1 MIHFAKNIFAKSN
14 EQSKGHARSAWAS
27 QRRLKAKISVGLLC
41 LSSLMTGTAQA
52 DTLAGKFER
61 IPDDQRVAV
70 YWYWMSDNISVEG
83 VQHDLEA
90 MKRAGITRAY
100 IGNIWQDAVKPGK
113 IKVLTPEWWEVMH
126 AALKR
131 AGELDIEIGVFN
143 CPGWSQ
149 SGGPWI
155 KANQSMRYLKAESVD
170 VKGNGRELIISL
182 PSLGKEAED
191 VRVLAMPRHTAMLD
205 TLLTIDKQQGKDQV
219 TDLHLDAA
227 RTIRNITFSTSQYLL
242 ADVRIQTKQDGKY
255 QDIKTAHLD
264 RTNTELNVGFV
275 PWAPISIDL
284 PDTHTQDLRIVT
296 TGGPRDCHFQA
307 RVTDLPRVER
317 YMEKSLAKMYQTPLP
332 MWGEYMWP
340 TQQEPQGTSVTQPSQ
355 VLDLTSH
362 MSQDGTLRWTAPK
375 GEWTIL
381 RTGMAPTGV
390 TNAPA
395 SKEGTGYEVDKLSRE
410 HVASHFD
417 AFLGELLRRIPAE
430 DRSTFKIVVED
441 SYETG
446 GLNWTDD
453 MIESFRTRY
462 GYDPVPYIP
471 TLYGTVIGSQDQSE
485 RFLWDLRRLVA
496 DRVAYDYVGGLR
508 EVSNRHGLTTWLE
521 CYGHW
526 GFPSEFLMYG
536 GQSDEVA
543 GEFWSEGSLGDIE
556 NRAASSCAHIYG
568 KRKVWA
574 ESCTAG
580 GPNFSRYPAVM
591 KQRTDRFFCEGINAT
606 LLHLFIQQPDDDT
619 LPGVSAPFG
628 NDFQR
633 KNTWFAQMDLFTD
646 YLRRCNLMLQQG
658 AYVADVA
665 YYIGEDAPK
674 MTGEC
679 NPALPRGYSFDYLNA
694 EVLHSAWVS
703 EGRLCLAGGMTYR
716 TLVLPDQTTMRPEVL
731 ADISRLVKDGL
742 TVIGPKPTS
751 SPSMQ
756 GWPEADGE
764 VKALADQMWNG
775 GRWGQGR
782 VYGKG
787 TSLDHVLQ
795 AQGIRPDCYVDASQ
809 PFAFIHRHL
818 PGREIYFVSNQSD
831 QPQDLRPKFR
841 VTGMQA
847 EVWNPVTA
855 ERMRVEGLQDD
866 GTLSTL
872 DLHLEGNESAFVVFA
887 QEIDSSLTVYNP
899 APKSALLTISTPWQ
913 VEFQPGRRGPE
924 EGCVMD
930 TLMAWNQS
938 QDDRV
943 RYYSGIATYSNT
955 FKLKKLPEG
964 PTWIDLGRVMVMARV
979 YVNDQYAGG
988 VWTPPYRLNVQKL
1001 LCKGVN
1007 TLRVEVVNNWQ
1018 NRLIGDQKLP
1028 EQERPTWTSVNPWN
1042 ADSPLQDSGL
1052 LGPVSLLQ

>member
-1 MIHFAKNIFAKSN
+1 MIHIARNIMA
-14 EQSKGHARSAWAS
+14 
-27 QRRLKAKISVGLLC
+27 GLLLFGS
-41 LSSLMTGTAQA
+41 LSSGTLHA
-52 DTLAGKFER
+52 DTLEDKFR
-61 IPDDQRVAV
+61 DIPDDQRVAV

-83 VQHDLEA
+83 VQNDLEA
-90 MKRAGITRAY
+90 MKKAGITRAF

-155 KANQSMRYLKAESVD
+155 KPGQAMRYLKKESVE
-170 VKGNGRELIISL
+170 VKGNGHEQIIKL
-182 PSLGKEAED
+182 PSLGKEATD
-191 VRVLAMPRHTAMLD
+191 VKVLALPKHAAMLD
-205 TLLTIDKQQGKDQV
+205 TLLTIDKKEGKDQV
-219 TDLHLDAA
+219 TDLHFNAPQ
-227 RTIRNITFSTSQYLL
+227 TIRSITFTTGQYLL
-242 ADVRIQTKQDGKY
+242 ADVKIQAKQDDGY
-255 QDIKTAHLD
+255 RDIKTVHLD
-264 RTNTELNVGFV
+264 RTNMELNVGFV
-275 PWAPISIDL
+275 PWAPISISI
-284 PDTHTQDLRIVT
+284 PDVETQDLRLIT
-296 TGGPRDCHFQA
+296 CGGPRDCHFQA
-307 RVTDLPRVER
+307 WVSDRPQVER
-317 YMEKSLAKMYQTPLP
+317 YMEKSLAKMFQTPLP

-340 TQQEPQGTSVTQPSQ
+340 TQQEHAGAAVTQPSDIR
-355 VLDLTSH
+355 DLTDK
-362 MSQDGTLRWTAPK
+362 MSRDGTLRWAAPK
-375 GEWTIL
+375 GEWTIM
-381 RTGMAPTGV
+381 RTGMVPTGV

-395 SKEGTGYEVDKLSRE
+395 SKEGTGYEVDKLNRK

-430 DRSTFKIVVED
+430 DRSTFKVVVED

-453 MIESFRTRY
+453 MEDSFRARY

-471 TLYGTVIGSQDQSE
+471 TLYGTVIGSQDKSE

-508 EVSNRHGLTTWLE
+508 EASNRHGLTTWLE

-536 GQSDEVA
+536 GQSDEVG

-633 KNTWFAQMDLFTD
+633 KNTWFSQMDLFTD

-658 AYVADVA
+658 NYVADVA
-665 YYIGEDAPK
+665 YFIGEDAPK

-703 EGRLCLAGGMTYR
+703 QGRLCLAGGMTYR
-716 TLVLPDQTTMRPEVL
+716 LLVLPNQQTMRPEVL
-731 ADISRLVKDGL
+731 ADVSRLVKEGL
-742 TVIGPKPTS
+742 VVIGPKPIA

-756 GWPEADGE
+756 GWPEADRE
-764 VKALADQMWNG
+764 VKALADQMWAG
-775 GRWGQGR
+775 GNW
-782 VYGKG
+782 GKG
-787 TSLDHVLQ
+787 HVYPAGTELKSVLDGM
-795 AQGIRPDCYVDASQ
+795 GIKPDCHVDNQ
-809 PFAFIHRHL
+809 KPFAFIHRHL

-831 QPQDLRPKFR
+831 QAQDLQPQFR
-841 VTGMQA
+841 VTGMKA
-847 EVWNPVTA
+847 EIWNPVTA
-855 ERMRVEGLQDD
+855 ERMRIDNLQDN
-866 GTLSTL
+866 GSLTNVS
-872 DLHLEGNESAFVVFA
+872 LHLEGNESAFIVFGKETD
-887 QEIDSSLTVYNP
+887 QSLP
-899 APKSALLTISTPWQ
+899 AYDPAEKQVMLTIDTPWK
-913 VEFQPGRRGPE
+913 VTFQEGRRGPE
-924 EGCVMD
+924 EGCSMD
-930 TLMAWNQS
+930 TLTAWNHS
-938 QDDRV
+938 QDERI
-943 RYYSGIATYSNT
+943 RYFSGTATYTNS
-955 FKLKKLPEG
+955 FKLKKNPET
-964 PTWIDLGRVMVMARV
+964 PVWLDLGRVMVMARV
-979 YVNDQYAGG
+979 YVNEEYAGG
-988 VWTPPYRLNVQKL
+988 VWTAPYRLNITNL
-1001 LCKGVN
+1001 LHKGAN

-1028 EQERPTWTSVNPWN
+1028 EQERPTWTSVNPWH
-1042 ADSPLQDSGL
+1042 ADSPLQESGL
-1052 LGPVSLLQ
+1052 IGPVRLLQ

>member
-1 MIHFAKNIFAKSN
+1 MIRI
-14 EQSKGHARSAWAS
+14 AR
-27 QRRLKAKISVGLLC
+27 KISVGLLC
-41 LSSLMTGTAQA
+41 LGSLMGGTVHA
-52 DTLAGKFER
+52 DSLAEKFER
-61 IPDDQRVAV
+61 IPDEQRVAV

-90 MKRAGITRAY
+90 MKKAGITRAY
-100 IGNIWQDAVKPGK
+100 IGNIWQDDVKPGK

-131 AGELDIEIGVFN
+131 AGELDIEIGIFN

-155 KANQSMRYLKAESVD
+155 KPTQAMRYLKEESVD
-170 VKGNGRELIISL
+170 VKGNGKEQTIQL
-182 PSLGKEAED
+182 PSLGKDATD
-191 VRVLAMPRHTAMLD
+191 VRVLAMPRHTASLD
-205 TLLTIDKQQGKDQV
+205 TLLTIDKKAGQDQT
-219 TDLHLDAA
+219 TDLHLDAPH
-227 RTIRNITFSTSQYLL
+227 TLRNITFTTGQYLL
-242 ADVRIQTKQDGKY
+242 VDVKIQSKSGNEYK
-255 QDIKTAHLD
+255 DIKTVHLD
-264 RTNTELNVGFV
+264 RTNTNPNVGFL
-275 PWAPISIDL
+275 PWAPISINL
-284 PDTHTQDLRIVT
+284 PDVSVQDLRIIA
-296 TGGPRDCHFQA
+296 TGGPADCHFQA
-307 RVTDLPRVER
+307 RVSDLPQVER
-317 YMEKSLAKMYQTPLP
+317 YAEKSLAKMFQYPLP
-332 MWGEYMWP
+332 MWGEYMWQ
-340 TQQEPQGTSVTQPSQ
+340 TQQEPKEAKVTQPSE
-355 VLDLTSH
+355 VIDLTAS
-362 MSQDGTLRWTAPK
+362 MSQDGTLTWKAPK

-381 RTGMAPTGV
+381 RTGMVPTGV

-395 SKEGTGYEVDKLSRE
+395 SKEATGLEVDKMSRE

-417 AFLGELLRRIPAE
+417 AFLGELLRRTPAE

-453 MIESFRTRY
+453 MVESFRTRY

-471 TLYGTVIGSQDQSE
+471 TLYGTIIGSQDQSE

-580 GPNFSRYPAVM
+580 GPNFSRYPATM

-619 LPGVSAPFG
+619 FPGVSAPFG

-646 YLRRCNLMLQQG
+646 YLRRCNMMLQQG
-658 AYVADVA
+658 SYVADVA
-665 YYIGEDAPK
+665 YFIGEDAPK

-679 NPALPRGYSFDYLNA
+679 NPALPRGYSFDYINA

-703 EGRLCLAGGMTYR
+703 DGKLCLASGMTYR
-716 TLVLPDQTTMRPEVL
+716 TLVLPNQQTMRPEVL
-731 ADISRLVKDGL
+731 ADIARLVKDGL
-742 TVIGPKPTS
+742 TIIGPQPTS

-756 GWPEADGE
+756 NWPEADKQ
-764 VKALADQMWNG
+764 VQTLANQMWSA
-775 GRWGQGR
+775 GQW
-782 VYGKG
+782 GKG
-787 TSLDHVLQ
+787 RIYPAGTELKSVLDGM
-795 AQGIRPDCYVDASQ
+795 GIKPDCYVDARK

-818 PGREIYFVSNQSD
+818 PGKDIYFVSNQSD
-831 QPQDLRPKFR
+831 QPQDLLPEFR
-841 VTGMQA
+841 VTDMQA
-847 EVWNPVTA
+847 EVWNPVNA
-855 ERMRVEGLQDD
+855 ERMRVTDLQDN
-866 GTLSTL
+866 GKLTTLS
-872 DLHLEGNESAFVVFA
+872 LHLEGNESAFIVFSKQTDA
-887 QEIDSSLTVYNP
+887 SLTAYTSTERP
-899 APKSALLTISTPWQ
+899 ALLTISTPWK
-913 VEFQPGRRGPE
+913 VTFQEGRRGPA
-924 EGCVMD
+924 EGLVMD
-930 TLMAWNQS
+930 TLQAWNQNE
-938 QDDRV
+938 DERV
-943 RYYSGIATYSNT
+943 RYFSGIATYTNS
-955 FKLKKLPEG
+955 FKLKQQPQQPVWL
-964 PTWIDLGRVMVMARV
+964 DLGKVMVMARV
-979 YVNDQYAGG
+979 YVNDKYAGG
-988 VWTPPYRLNVQKL
+988 VWTAPYRLNVQNL
-1001 LCKGVN
+1001 LHKGVN

-1028 EQERPTWTSVNPWN
+1028 ESERPTWTSVNPWH
-1042 ADSPLQDSGL
+1042 ADSPLQESGL
-1052 LGPVSLLQ
+1052 IGPVRLLQ

>member
-1 MIHFAKNIFAKSN
+1 MNRIARKLSLGLLIMGSLAGGVAHAQSLASKFKNI
-14 EQSKGHARSAWAS
+14 
-27 QRRLKAKISVGLLC
+27 
-41 LSSLMTGTAQA
+41 
-52 DTLAGKFER
+52 
-61 IPDDQRVAV
+61 PDEQRVAV
-70 YWYWMSDNISVEG
+70 YWYWMSDNISVQG

-100 IGNIWQDAVKPGK
+100 IGNIWQDEVKPGH

-131 AGELDIEIGVFN
+131 AGELGIEIGVFN

-155 KANQSMRYLKAESVD
+155 KPEQSMRYLKEASVQ
-170 VKGNGRELIISL
+170 VSGNGKEQLIQL
-182 PSLGKEAED
+182 PSLGQEATD
-191 VRVLAMPRHTAMLD
+191 VKVLAMPRHAAQLD
-205 TLLTIDKQQGKDQV
+205 TLVSISKQTGHDQV
-219 TDLHLDAA
+219 TDIHLDAA
-227 RTIRNITFSTSQYLL
+227 HTLRSITLTTGQYLL
-242 ADVRIQTKQDGKY
+242 ADMRILAREGNGYREVKRV
-255 QDIKTAHLD
+255 HLD
-264 RTNTELNVGFV
+264 RSNANLNVGFT
-275 PWAPISIDL
+275 PWAPISISL
-284 PDTHTQDLRIVT
+284 PDVRTQDLRLIT
-296 TGGPRDCHFQA
+296 TGGPQDCHFQA
-307 RVTDLPRVER
+307 RITDQPLVER
-317 YMEKSLAKMYQTPLP
+317 FAEKSLAKMYQTPLP

-340 TQQEPQGTSVTQPSQ
+340 TQQEPQGVAVTQPDE
-355 VLDLTSH
+355 VIDLTSL
-362 MSQDGTLRWTAPK
+362 MQDGGTLRWKAPK
-375 GEWTIL
+375 GQWTIL
-381 RTGMAPTGV
+381 RTGMVPTGV

-395 SKEGTGYEVDKLSRE
+395 SKEATGLEVDKMSRQ

-417 AFLGELLRRIPAE
+417 AFLGELLRRIPAQ
-430 DRSTFKIVVED
+430 DRTAFKIVVED

-453 MIESFRTRY
+453 LTESFRARY
-462 GYDPVPYIP
+462 GYDPTPYIP
-471 TLYGTVIGSQDQSE
+471 TLYGTVIGSQDRSE

-508 EVSNRHGLTTWLE
+508 EASHRHGLTTWLE

-568 KRKVWA
+568 KQKVWA

-658 AYVADVA
+658 SYVADVA
-665 YYIGEDAPK
+665 YYIGEDVPK

-703 EGRLCLAGGMTYR
+703 DGCLCLATGMTYR
-716 TLVLPDQTTMRPEVL
+716 TLVLPQQTTMRPQVL
-731 ADISRLVKDGL
+731 ADIARLVRDGL
-742 TVIGPKPTS
+742 TVVGPMPTA

-756 GWPEADGE
+756 DWPQ
-764 VKALADQMWNG
+764 ADQQVKSLATQMWSQGN
-775 GRWGQGR
+775 WGKGR
-782 VYGKG
+782 VLPAG
-787 TSLDHVLQ
+787 TSLTSVLSGM
-795 AQGIRPDCYVDASQ
+795 GIKPDCYVDSHK
-809 PFAFIHRHL
+809 PFAFIHRTL
-818 PGREIYFVSNQSD
+818 PGKEIYFVSNQSD
-831 QPQDLRPKFR
+831 QPQELQPQFR

-847 EVWNPVTA
+847 EIWNPVTA
-855 ERMRVEGLQDD
+855 ERMRLDVQDD
-866 GTLSTL
+866 GQLSTAS
-872 DLHLEGNESAFVVFA
+872 LHLEGNESAFIVFS
-887 QEIDSSLTVYNP
+887 QEADSTLTAYSP
-899 APKSALLTISTPWQ
+899 APEQTLLTIATPWK
-913 VEFQPGRRGPE
+913 VTFQEGMRGPQ

-930 TLMAWNQS
+930 TLLAWNES
-938 QDDRV
+938 QDERI
-943 RYYSGIATYSNT
+943 RYFSGTATYTNT
-955 FKLKKLPEG
+955 FKLKREPQQPVWL
-964 PTWIDLGRVMVMARV
+964 DLGRVMVMARV

-988 VWTPPYRLNVQKL
+988 VWTPPYRLNVSHL
-1001 LCKGVN
+1001 LRKGAN

-1028 EQERPTWTSVNPWN
+1028 EPERPTWTSVNPWH
-1042 ADSPLQDSGL
+1042 ADSPLQESGL
-1052 LGPVSLLQ
+1052 IGPVRLLQ